1 MDIRTTVIRNLSSCS
16 VIYTVEISGGLR
28 FLSSDEMHKLKENPT
43 KAKLT
48 TANERY
54 VFSLHPRCVVT
65 GEYCLARA
73 PLELLV
79 DVGWTESEGH
89 SFDKLGLSLCRS
101 THQRIQR
108 PAVCA
113 ERREFKL
120 LDAIWP
126 SVPGHGSDKISSAC
140 SERRNAHWVC
150 RLPHLW
156 AF

>member
-1 MDIRTTVIRNLSSCS
+1 MQCNIYCGDFWRSALPFIWLNAQVKRKSHKSETDNSKQEIR
-16 VIYTVEISGGLR
+16 
-28 FLSSDEMHKLKENPT
+28 F
-43 KAKLT
+43 
-48 TANERY
+48 
-54 VFSLHPRCVVT
+54 FSLHPRCVVT
-65 GEYCLARA
+65 GEYCSARA

-108 PAVCA
+108 PAVYA

-120 LDAIWP
+120 VDAIWP
-126 SVPGHGSDKISSAC
+126 PVPGHGSDKISLAR

-150 RLPHLW
+150 RLPELR